1 MPIYAVTGAS
11 GHLGGFAVQQLLPRG
26 VPPSSIVA
34 VVRTRGK
41 ADDLAARGVQVRM
54 SNLLGRTATRPAE
67 VVHMAYDLLKGRPR
81 MATPGVIGVACPHA
95 PDTSA
100 I

>member
-1 MPIYAVTGAS
+1 MARPAS
-11 GHLGGFAVQQLLPRG
+11 RRRDEATACFVAAID
-26 VPPSSIVA
+26 SSIA
-34 VVRTRGK
+34 RGELETRS
-41 ADDLAARGVQVRM
+41 ADLA
-54 SNLLGRTATRPAE
+54 NLLGRTATRPAD

-81 MATPGVIGVACPHA
+81 MATPGVIGVACPRA